1 MYIYATIINEGVPR
15 PCTVQSLNSLLF
27 RLFKSHPLWVT
38 LFVTVLLLKV
48 VFAYKS
54 VL

>member
-1 MYIYATIINEGVPR
+1 MYIYATIINEGLPR
-15 PCTVQSLNSLLF
+15 PCTVQSLKQSSLQTVY
-27 RLFKSHPLWVT
+27 PLWVT